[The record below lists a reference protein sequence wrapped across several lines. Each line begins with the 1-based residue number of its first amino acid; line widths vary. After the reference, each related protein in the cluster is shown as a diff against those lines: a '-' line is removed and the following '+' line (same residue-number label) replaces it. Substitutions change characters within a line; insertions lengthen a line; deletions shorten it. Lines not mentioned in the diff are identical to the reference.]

1 MCVATWFAHKLAGH
15 LLQRGRQFFVLRSSA
30 LRGGPNV
37 FSFFGRPCTNSGTAF
52 CRIVSAFSRH
62 SAAGTCIDPDTVC
75 VAVVSLWLSG
85 DIDGSAWLRR
95 LRGNPRA
102 LGGPAGAE
110 GSRPRAGNLR
120 TRLRSLRGIQL
131 LVHAADTI

>member
-1 MCVATWFAHKLAGH
+1 MTIPHATIY
-15 LLQRGRQFFVLRSSA
+15 RIVGRTHVSSFPFRRSRNPGA
-30 LRGGPNV
+30 
-37 FSFFGRPCTNSGTAF
+37 AF
-52 CRIVSAFSRH
+52 CRVVFAFSRH
-62 SAAGTCIDPDTVC
+62 SAPGTCNDPNNVC

-85 DIDGSAWLRR
+85 DINGSAWLRR

-131 LVHAADTI
+131 LVHAEIGRAHV

>member
-85 DIDGSAWLRR
+85 DIDGSPERDR
-95 LRGNPRA
+95 K
-102 LGGPAGAE
+102 
-110 GSRPRAGNLR
+110 S
-120 TRLRSLRGIQL
+120 TRLNSSHQIISYAVFCLKKKNK
-131 LVHAADTI
+131 

>member
-1 MCVATWFAHKLAGH
+1 MCVATWFAHELAGH

-37 FSFFGRPCTNSGTAF
+37 FSFFGRPCTNSATAF

-85 DIDGSAWLRR
+85 DRSEEHTSELQSQSNLVCR
-95 LRGNPRA
+95 L
-102 LGGPAGAE
+102 
-110 GSRPRAGNLR
+110 
-120 TRLRSLRGIQL
+120 L
-131 LVHAADTI
+131 LEKKK

>member
-37 FSFFGRPCTNSGTAF
+37 FSFFGRPRTNSGTAF

-62 SAAGTCIDPDTVC
+62 SAAGPFIDPHTVY

-85 DIDGSAWLRR
+85 DIDGFGGFGGVRRAPRTIAGHASARR
-95 LRGNPRA
+95 
-102 LGGPAGAE
+102 
-110 GSRPRAGNLR
+110 GSTLA
-120 TRLRSLRGIQL
+120 
-131 LVHAADTI
+131 

>member
-1 MCVATWFAHKLAGH
+1 
-15 LLQRGRQFFVLRSSA
+15 VLRSSA

-37 FSFFGRPCTNSGTAF
+37 FSFFGSPVQIRARHFAGLFLLSLATLLLELALT
-52 CRIVSAFSRH
+52 RILS
-62 SAAGTCIDPDTVC
+62 C

-85 DIDGSAWLRR
+85 DIDGSAWLGV
-95 LRGNPRA
+95 LRSNPRA

>member
-37 FSFFGRPCTNSGTAF
+37 FSFCGRPCTNSGTAF

-75 VAVVSLWLSG
+75 VAVVSLWFSG
-85 DIDGSAWLRR
+85 DNTATQAVSGSMQVPAEI
-95 LRGNPRA
+95 GRA
-102 LGGPAGAE
+102 Y
-110 GSRPRAGNLR
+110 
-120 TRLRSLRGIQL
+120 
-131 LVHAADTI
+131 V